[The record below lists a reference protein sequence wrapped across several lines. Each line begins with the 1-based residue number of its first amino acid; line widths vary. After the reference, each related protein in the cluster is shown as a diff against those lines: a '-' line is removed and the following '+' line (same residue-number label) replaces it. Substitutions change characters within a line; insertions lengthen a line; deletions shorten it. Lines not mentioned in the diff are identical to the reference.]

1 VNLVSA
7 NELVGTTML
16 LYGLINPIGVVPVY
30 MSLVQRVSRERA
42 HRIILVA
49 AIAVASL
56 LASAA
61 AMGRQILM
69 FFNVGLDDFRI
80 AGGLLALVIAF
91 EMFRAHYGAFT
102 QTIEERLEAESDV
115 SGIAVTPLAF
125 PLLVGPAEMSVMI
138 TLSNSHP
145 RPVDK
150 MLLIGVSLLA
160 TCLVAGT
167 LWLASPIRRLLGST
181 GINVATR
188 LMALIVASV
197 AIDFILTGI
206 AHRWNS
212 LQPA

>member
-1 VNLVSA
+1 LNA

-30 MSLVQRVSRERA
+30 LNLVQRVSRQRA

-49 AIAVASL
+49 AVAVACL
-56 LASAA
+56 LAAAA
-61 AMGRQILM
+61 AMGRQILS

-102 QTIEERLEAESDV
+102 QTLEERLEAESDV
-115 SGIAVTPLAF
+115 SGIAITPLAF
-125 PLLVGPAEMSVMI
+125 PLLVGPAEMSIMV
-138 TLSNSHP
+138 TLSNGHP
-145 RPVDK
+145 RPADK
-150 MLLIGVSLLA
+150 LLLICVALLA

-167 LWLASPIRRLLGST
+167 LWLASPVKRLLGAT

-197 AIDFILTGI
+197 GIDFILTGI
-206 AHRWNS
+206 EHRWYS
-212 LQPA
+212 LLRAS

>member
-1 VNLVSA
+1 
-7 NELVGTTML
+7 ML

-30 MSLVQRVSRERA
+30 LKLVQHVSPQRA

-49 AIAVASL
+49 AVAVACL

-61 AMGRQILM
+61 AMGRQILD

-102 QTIEERLEAESDV
+102 QTIEERLEAEADV
-115 SGIAVTPLAF
+115 SGIAITPLAF
-125 PLLVGPAEMSVMI
+125 PLLVGPAEMSIMI
-138 TLSNSHP
+138 TLSNGRP
-145 RPVDK
+145 QPVDK

-167 LWLASPIRRLLGST
+167 LWLASPIKRLLGNT

-206 AHRWNS
+206 AHRWSS
-212 LQPA
+212 LLRA